1 MDLRQA
7 GVSGCVTVSFV
18 VDTLGRADRSTLK
31 LIAYSDRGFV
41 ESVWDALPKM
51 QFIPA
56 EVDGTRGRRFPGA
69 ANDRRAGFVQ
79 PQPLPPIMANLK
91 LAFRTLLK
99 TPFVTTVAVLSL
111 ALGIGANAAIFSLF
125 NQMLLRPLPVP
136 NSGSLVNLAAPGPN
150 PGSQSCTGAGDCTE
164 VWSYPMF
171 RDLEKAQTVFTG
183 IAAHRTFGA
192 NLAFRNQTL
201 DAQGMFVSGSYF
213 PVLQIRPAAGRLF
226 SPTDDQTIGAHQ
238 VAVLGYS
245 YWENKLGKDPS
256 VVGQSIIVNGQ
267 PMTIVGVTP
276 AGFEGTTLGTRP
288 DIYVPIT
295 MRTALSPGFTKNNYD
310 RRTSY
315 WIYLFA
321 RLKPGITNEAAQRS
335 INGIYKPIINDVET
349 KLQEGLSPK
358 NIERFRAKEVIVSNG
373 ARGQS
378 SLHQRVQTPLFLLIG
393 ITGIV
398 LVIACAN
405 IANLLLARAA
415 NRSMEMAV
423 RLSLGASRGQ
433 LLGQLLTESVLL
445 AALGGIV
452 SLLVAQ
458 WTLGGLASLL
468 PADATSTLRF
478 AVDPTVVAFAAGLS
492 VLTGLLF
499 GMYPA
504 LHSTRPD
511 LVTTLR
517 SNSGKHSSTRAA
529 TRFRSSLVMV
539 QIALSMALLICAGLF
554 VRSLMNVSRV
564 NLGLRTENVV
574 TFSLS
579 PERNGYT
586 RERSRQFFLRAEES
600 LAAVPGVTGVTS
612 ALVGIL
618 QGNSWG
624 NDVEVEGWKSGPDV
638 DSNSRMN
645 QIGAG
650 YFKTL
655 GVPLVSG
662 REFTAQDRLGAP
674 MVAIVNEAFA
684 RKYKLG
690 RDAVGKRMDLS
701 GSKDLRMEIVGLA
714 KDAKYSDVKDE
725 VPPVYFTP
733 WAQDSTTATLDFY
746 VRTAG
751 DPSTLVRSIPQI
763 IAKLDPQLPVQDLK
777 TLPQQVRENVYLD
790 RMISTLSAA
799 FAALA
804 TLLAAV
810 GLYGVLAYTVAQR
823 TREIG
828 VRMALGADS
837 TRVRTMVLR
846 QVLRMTIVGGAVG
859 IVGALALE
867 KTARSLLF
875 GLDGHDPLV
884 VIGAAVVL
892 AIVALAA
899 GYVPARRASKI
910 HPMQALRYE

>member
-1 MDLRQA
+1 
-7 GVSGCVTVSFV
+7 
-18 VDTLGRADRSTLK
+18 
-31 LIAYSDRGFV
+31 
-41 ESVWDALPKM
+41 
-51 QFIPA
+51 
-56 EVDGTRGRRFPGA
+56 
-69 ANDRRAGFVQ
+69 
-79 PQPLPPIMANLK
+79 MANLK
-91 LAFRTLLK
+91 LALRTLFK
-99 TPFVTTVAVLSL
+99 TPFVTAVAVLSL
-111 ALGIGANAAIFSLF
+111 GLGIGANAAIFSLF

-136 NSGSLVNLAAPGPN
+136 GSGSLVNLAAPGPN
-150 PGSQSCTGAGDCTE
+150 PGSQSCSQAGDCTE

-171 RDLEKAQTVFTG
+171 RDLEKSQAVFTG

-213 PVLQIRPAAGRLF
+213 PVLQIQPAVGRLF
-226 SPTDDQTIGAHQ
+226 SPTDDQTIGAHP
-238 VAVLGYS
+238 VAVLGYN
-245 YWENKLGKDPS
+245 YWENKLAKDRS

-267 PMTIVGVTP
+267 PMTIVGITP
-276 AGFEGTTLGTRP
+276 PGFEGTTLGTRP

-295 MRTALSPGFTKNNYD
+295 MRTALSPTFGPKNYE

-321 RLKPGITNEAAQRS
+321 RLKPGVTKDAAQRS
-335 INGIYKPIINDVET
+335 INGVYKPIINDVEA
-349 KLQEGLSPK
+349 KLQEGISAK
-358 NIERFRAKEVIVSNG
+358 NLERFRAKEVVVSDG

-378 SLHQRVQTPLFLLIG
+378 TLHRRVQTPLLLLIG
-393 ITGIV
+393 ITAIV
-398 LVIACAN
+398 LIIACAN

-423 RLSLGASRGQ
+423 RLSLGAGRTQ
-433 LLGQLLTESVLL
+433 LLTQLLTESVVL

-468 PADATSTLRF
+468 PADATATLEF
-478 AVDPTVVAFAAGLS
+478 AVDPTVVGFAALLS
-492 VLTGLLF
+492 VITGLIF

-517 SNSGKHSSTRAA
+517 ANSGKHSGTRAA
-529 TRFRSSLVMV
+529 TRFRSSLVTV

-564 NLGLRTENVV
+564 NLGMSVDNVV

-579 PERNGYT
+579 PERNGYS
-586 RERSRQFFLRAEES
+586 RERSQQFFLRAQEE
-600 LAAVPGVTGVTS
+600 LGAVPGVTGVTS

-624 NDVEVEGWKSGPDV
+624 NDVEVEGWRSGPDI

-645 QIGAG
+645 EIGAG
-650 YFKTL
+650 YFKSL
-655 GVPLVSG
+655 GVPVLSG
-662 REFTAQDRLGAP
+662 REFTAQDRVGAP
-674 MVAIVNEAFA
+674 KVAIVNEAFA
-684 RKYKLG
+684 KKFKLG

-701 GSKDLRMEIVGLA
+701 GSKNLELEIVGLV
-714 KDAKYSDVKDE
+714 KDAKYNDVKDN

-733 WAQDSTTATLDFY
+733 WTQDSTTATLDFY

-751 DPSTLVRSIPQI
+751 DPGTLLRTIPQI
-763 IAKLDPQLPVQDLK
+763 ISKLDPQLPVQDLK
-777 TLPQQVRENVYLD
+777 TLPQQVRENIYLD

-846 QVLRMTIVGGAVG
+846 QVARMTIVGGAVG

-875 GLDGHDPLV
+875 GLEGHDPLV
-884 VIGAAVVL
+884 VVGAALVL
-892 AIVALAA
+892 TAVALTA
-899 GYVPARRASKI
+899 GYLPARRASKI